1 MNAITA
7 TKSPIIDKPEQ
18 AKAIRA
24 GSEFEAVLLNA
35 VFGGLQAAFTHLP
48 GTHQSNSTKAYD
60 GIAMQA
66 LTAGLSRSGGI
77 GMGAFVTRWLEARQ
91 LESAGT

>member
-1 MNAITA
+1 MAE
-7 TKSPIIDKPEQ
+7 KPEET
-18 AKAIRA
+18 KALRA
-24 GSEFEAVLLNA
+24 GSEFEAVLLNT

-60 GIAMQA
+60 GMAMQA
-66 LTAGLSRSGGI
+66 LTSGLSRSGGI